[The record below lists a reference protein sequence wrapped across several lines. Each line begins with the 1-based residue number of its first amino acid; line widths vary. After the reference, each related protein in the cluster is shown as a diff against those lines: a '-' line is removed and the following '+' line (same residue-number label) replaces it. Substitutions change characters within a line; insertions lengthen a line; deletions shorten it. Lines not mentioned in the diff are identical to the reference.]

1 MRYERYHDNY
11 GMSALLQ
18 CVAMEISQN
27 IGCLYVLTW
36 LKTLLATS
44 DGREKEMVI
53 FGVILVLSCN
63 NLRII

>member
-27 IGCLYVLTW
+27 IVCLYVLTW
-36 LKTLLATS
+36 LETLLATS

-53 FGVILVLSCN
+53 LCN
-63 NLRII
+63 FSAFMQ